1 MDAHHQSIMSEREG
15 FFQGIHVRL
24 GHMLIESS
32 LTTLER
38 GEFDSEC
45 KGLEEEQPGWH
56 IEVIGALNIRL
67 N

>member
-1 MDAHHQSIMSEREG
+1 MDAHHQSILSEREG
-15 FFQGIHVRL
+15 CFQGIHVRL
-24 GHMLIESS
+24 AHMLIESS

-38 GEFDSEC
+38 REFDSEC
-45 KGLEEEQPGWH
+45 KGLKEEQPRWY

>member
-1 MDAHHQSIMSEREG
+1 MDAHHQSILSEREG
-15 FFQGIHVRL
+15 CFQGIHVRPA
-24 GHMLIESS
+24 HMLIDSA

>member
-1 MDAHHQSIMSEREG
+1 
-15 FFQGIHVRL
+15 
-24 GHMLIESS
+24 MLIDSA

-45 KGLEEEQPGWH
+45 KGLEEEQRGWN
-56 IEVIGALNIRL
+56 IEVIGALNIHL

>member
-1 MDAHHQSIMSEREG
+1 MDAHHQSILFEREG

-24 GHMLIESS
+24 AHMSIESA
-32 LTTLER
+32 LTTLKR

-45 KGLEEEQPGWH
+45 NRLKEEQPRWY
-56 IEVIGALNIRL
+56 IEVIGALNIHL